1 MTAPA
6 SSPTIADLT
15 TLGVGGRPRALVRVE
30 SEADLVA
37 AVRDCD
43 ARSEPWLL
51 IGGGSNLVVGDA
63 DFDGTVIQIATAGV
77 TADSDNCG
85 GAWVEVAAGEDW
97 DQLVH
102 RSIQEGWTG
111 LEALSGIP
119 GRVGATPVQN
129 VGAYGAEVADTIA
142 RVRVWDRVA
151 SDVRVMTAAD
161 CGFGYRT
168 SIFKRE
174 RFADGS
180 PRYVVL
186 SVTLQLPRG
195 DLSAPVR
202 YAELADAVGVQ
213 LGDRVPTADLR
224 QAVLAL
230 RRRKGMVLDASDP
243 DTRSV
248 GSFFTNPIVTAQVA
262 GALAPDAPRWEMP
275 AGLVKVSAAWL
286 LQSHGF
292 GRGFALRSTSRIGLS
307 HKHCLAITNRGGGTC
322 AEVIELAEHIRTGV
336 HTATGIWLE
345 PEPTLVNAR

>member
-1 MTAPA
+1 MTATA

-15 TLGVGGRPRALVRVE
+15 TLGVGGQPRELVRVE
-30 SEADLVA
+30 SEADLIA

-43 ARSEPWLL
+43 ARSVSWLL

-102 RSIQEGWTG
+102 RSIHDGWIG
-111 LEALSGIP
+111 IEALSGIP
-119 GRVGATPVQN
+119 GRVGATPIQN

-142 RVRVWDRVA
+142 RVRVWDRVT

-168 SIFKRE
+168 SVFKRE

-180 PRYVVL
+180 PRYLVL
-186 SVTLQLPRG
+186 SVTFQLPRG

-202 YAELADAVGVQ
+202 YSELADALGAQ
-213 LGDRVPTADLR
+213 LGARVPTADLR
-224 QAVLAL
+224 EAVLAL

-248 GSFFTNPIVTAQVA
+248 GSFFTNPIVPASVA
-262 GALAPDAPRWEMP
+262 AALAPDAPRWQMPGEM
-275 AGLVKVSAAWL
+275 VKVSAAWL
-286 LQSHGF
+286 LQSQGF
-292 GRGFALRSTSRIGLS
+292 GRGFALGPTSRIGLS
-307 HKHCLAITNRGGGTC
+307 HKHCLAISNRGGGTC
-322 AEVIELAEHIRTGV
+322 AEVIELADHIRTGV
-336 HTATGIWLE
+336 HSATGIWLE
-345 PEPTLVNAR
+345 PEPTLVNTR